1 MTRPA
6 RRQALPAT
14 PGERASDDDERM
26 ASGRGRGPR
35 SMGLLV
41 CLGIAA
47 LIGILGFLALG
58 IWQVQRLGWKQ
69 ALIARVESR
78 IHAQPVP
85 APGPAGWAASAADEY
100 RRVRLSG
107 SFQQDRATF
116 VQAVTERGGGYWQMT
131 PLRSD
136 AGFTVLVN
144 RGFVTPDQRSQLS
157 GPASALNGQVP
168 VAQVRVTGLLRLSE
182 PGGGFLR
189 HNDPAADRW
198 YSRDV
203 AAIAAARGLGERSLG
218 EVAPYF
224 VDADA
229 TPDPAGFPVGGL
241 TVLRFANN
249 HLVYALTWFALALML
264 AAAAAFVIRGE
275 CRLRRAVENEH

>member
-1 MTRPA
+1 M
-6 RRQALPAT
+6 PAT
-14 PGERASDDDERM
+14 LDERAREDGDGA
-26 ASGRGRGPR
+26 ASGRSRRAR
-35 SMGLLV
+35 SMGLLLL
-41 CLGIAA
+41 LGIVA
-47 LIGILGFLALG
+47 LIGVLGFLALG

-78 IHAQPVP
+78 IHAELVP
-85 APGPAGWAASAADEY
+85 APGPAGWAAVANDEY
-100 RRVRLSG
+100 RRVQMSG
-107 SFQQDRATF
+107 LFQQDRATF
-116 VQAVTERGGGYWQMT
+116 VQAVTERGGGYWLMT
-131 PLRSD
+131 PLRTD

-144 RGFVTPDQRSQLS
+144 RGFVTPEQRGQLS
-157 GPASALNGQVP
+157 GPASASNGQAP
-168 VAQVRVTGLLRLSE
+168 IEQVTVTGLLRLSE

-203 AAIAAARGLGERSLG
+203 AAIAAARGPGERGLGERGFG
-218 EVAPYF
+218 EIAPYF
-224 VDADA
+224 IDADA
-229 TPDPAGFPVGGL
+229 TQGPAGFPVGGL

-275 CRLRRAVENEH
+275 YRLRRAVENEH

>member
-1 MTRPA
+1 VTRPA
-6 RRQALPAT
+6 RRQAVPAT
-14 PGERASDDDERM
+14 LDKRARDDGEGT
-26 ASGRGRGPR
+26 ASGRSRKPR

-41 CLGIAA
+41 CLGIVA
-47 LIGILGFLALG
+47 LIGVLGFLALG

-78 IHAQPVP
+78 IHAEPVP
-85 APGPAGWAASAADEY
+85 APGPAGWAAVADDEY
-100 RRVRLSG
+100 RRVQVSG
-107 SFQQDRATF
+107 LFLQGRETF
-116 VQAVTERGGGYWQMT
+116 VQAVTERGGGYWLLT
-131 PLRSD
+131 PLRSN

-144 RGFVTPDQRSQLS
+144 RGFVTPEQRSQLS
-157 GPASALNGQVP
+157 GLVSASNGQVS
-168 VAQVRVTGLLRLSE
+168 ATQVTVTGLLRLSE

-203 AAIAAARGLGERSLG
+203 SAIAAARGLGERALG

-224 VDADA
+224 IDADA
-229 TPDPAGFPVGGL
+229 TQGPAGFPVGGL

-275 CRLRRAVENEH
+275 YRLRRAVENEH

>member
-1 MTRPA
+1 MR
-6 RRQALPAT
+6 
-14 PGERASDDDERM
+14 
-26 ASGRGRGPR
+26 
-35 SMGLLV
+35 LLA
-41 CLGIAA
+41 CLGIVA
-47 LIGILGFLALG
+47 LIGVLGFLALG

-85 APGPAGWAASAADEY
+85 APGPAGWAAVADDEY
-100 RRVRLSG
+100 RRVRVSG
-107 SFQQDRATF
+107 LFQQDRATF
-116 VQAVTERGGGYWQMT
+116 VQAVTERGGGYWLMT

-144 RGFVTPDQRSQLS
+144 RGFVTPEQRGQLS
-157 GPASALNGQVP
+157 GPASASRGQVAA
-168 VAQVRVTGLLRLSE
+168 AQVTVTGLLRLSE

-203 AAIAAARGLGERSLG
+203 AAIAAVRGLGERGFG
-218 EVAPYF
+218 EIAPYF

-229 TPDPAGFPVGGL
+229 TQGPAGFPVGGL

-275 CRLRRAVENEH
+275 YRLRRAVENEH

>member
-1 MTRPA
+1 
-6 RRQALPAT
+6 
-14 PGERASDDDERM
+14 
-26 ASGRGRGPR
+26 
-35 SMGLLV
+35 MGLLV
-41 CLGIAA
+41 CLGIVA
-47 LIGILGFLALG
+47 LIGVLGFLALG

-78 IHAQPVP
+78 IHAEPVP
-85 APGPAGWAASAADEY
+85 APGPAAWAAWAASAADEY

-107 SFQQDRATF
+107 LFQRDRETF
-116 VQAVTERGGGYWQMT
+116 VQAVTERGGGYWLMT
-131 PLRSD
+131 PLRTD

-144 RGFVTPDQRSQLS
+144 RGFVTPEQRNQLT
-157 GPASALNGQVP
+157 GAASASGGQVTI
-168 VAQVRVTGLLRLSE
+168 AQVPAAQITVTGLLRLSE

-189 HNDPAADRW
+189 HNDPVADRW
-198 YSRDV
+198 YSRDI
-203 AAIAAARGLGERSLG
+203 AAIAAARGLGERGLG

-224 VDADA
+224 IDADA
-229 TPDPAGFPVGGL
+229 TQGPAGFPVGGL

-264 AAAAAFVIRGE
+264 AAAATFVIRGE

>member
-1 MTRPA
+1 
-6 RRQALPAT
+6 
-14 PGERASDDDERM
+14 
-26 ASGRGRGPR
+26 
-35 SMGLLV
+35 MGLLV
-41 CLGIAA
+41 LLGALA

-58 IWQVQRLGWKQ
+58 LWQVQRLGWKQ

-78 IHAQPVP
+78 IHAAPAP
-85 APGPAGWAASAADEY
+85 APGPAGWAAVADDEY
-100 RRVRLSG
+100 RRVRVSG
-107 SFQQDRATF
+107 LFQQDRQTF
-116 VQAVTERGGGYWQMT
+116 VQAVTERGGGYWLMT

-144 RGFVTPDQRSQLS
+144 RGFVTPEQRSQLS
-157 GPASALNGQVP
+157 GPASASSGQVP
-168 VAQVRVTGLLRLSE
+168 TAQVPTAQVPTAQVPAAQVTVTGLLRPSE

-198 YSRDV
+198 YSRDI
-203 AAIAAARGLGERSLG
+203 AAIAAVRGLGERGFG

-224 VDADA
+224 IDADA
-229 TPDPAGFPVGGL
+229 TQGPAGFPVGGL

-275 CRLRRAVENEH
+275 YRLRRAVENEH

>member
-1 MTRPA
+1 MLAPLDRRA
-6 RRQALPAT
+6 RDDGR
-14 PGERASDDDERM
+14 DDDNGA

-41 CLGIAA
+41 LLGVVA
-47 LIGILGFLALG
+47 LIGVVGFLALG

-78 IHAQPVP
+78 IHAEPVP
-85 APGPAGWAASAADEY
+85 APGPADWAAVANDEY
-100 RRVRLSG
+100 RRVRVSG
-107 SFQQDRATF
+107 FFQQDRATF
-116 VQAVTERGGGYWQMT
+116 VQAVTERGGGYWLLT

-144 RGFVTPDQRSQLS
+144 RGFVTPEQRSQLS
-157 GPASALNGQVP
+157 GPASASNGQIP
-168 VAQVRVTGLLRLSE
+168 AAQATVTGLLRLSE

-189 HNDPAADRW
+189 RNDPAADRW

-203 AAIAAARGLGERSLG
+203 AAIAAVRGLGERDLG

-224 VDADA
+224 IDADA
-229 TPDPAGFPVGGL
+229 TQGPAGFPVGGL

>member
-1 MTRPA
+1 M
-6 RRQALPAT
+6 PAT
-14 PGERASDDDERM
+14 LGERARDDGEGA
-26 ASGRGRGPR
+26 ASGRGRRPR

-41 CLGIAA
+41 CLGIVA
-47 LIGILGFLALG
+47 LIGVLGFVALG

-78 IHAQPVP
+78 IHAEPVP
-85 APGPAGWAASAADEY
+85 APGPAGWAAADDEY
-100 RRVRLSG
+100 RRVRVSG
-107 SFQQDRATF
+107 LFLPGRETF
-116 VQAVTERGGGYWQMT
+116 VQAVTERGGGYWLMT
-131 PLRSD
+131 PLSSD

-144 RGFVTPDQRSQLS
+144 RGFVTPEQRNRLS
-157 GPASALNGQVP
+157 EAAPASGGQAPAAQVP
-168 VAQVRVTGLLRLSE
+168 AAQATVTGLLRLSE

-198 YSRDV
+198 HSRDV
-203 AAIAAARGLGERSLG
+203 AAIAAMRGLG

-224 VDADA
+224 IDADA

-275 CRLRRAVENEH
+275 YRLRRAVENEH